1 MTLYT
6 NTLPFGLVVRLLDS
20 FLFEKF
26 KILYRVALAI
36 IKIKE
41 KQLMKLEGL
50 DKITDCLKSFKEQ
63 AFQDDDEFIDVC
75 FKIKLSRKDID
86 VRKKL

>member
-1 MTLYT
+1 MCLYT
-6 NTLPFGLVVRLLDS
+6 NTLPFGLVVRLFDT

-41 KQLMKLEGL
+41 KKLL
-50 DKITDCLKSFKEQ
+50 QCKTMDKVMECLKTFKEPE
-63 AFQDDDEFIDVC
+63 FQDDDKFIEIC
-75 FKIKLSRKDID
+75 FKLSLSRKDID
-86 VRKKL
+86 VRNV